1 MAASFEM
8 LQLACDGIPYLARLD
23 CIGEVLMPAALR
35 AIPGAPPLLLGL
47 LNLRGDMLP
56 VIDLAPRLG
65 TRHGPDVGRVWRSRN
80 RILRIEHRDR
90 QLGVA
95 VDLVGGI
102 HQLQPDQRR
111 KPVLGDGVADLC
123 LGDLWLMD
131 GVTVQEIRF
140 DALLDGLEQG
150 LLSPQDHRTLP

>member
-1 MAASFEM
+1 
-8 LQLACDGIPYLARLD
+8 
-23 CIGEVLMPAALR
+23 
-35 AIPGAPPLLLGL
+35 
-47 LNLRGDMLP
+47 MLP